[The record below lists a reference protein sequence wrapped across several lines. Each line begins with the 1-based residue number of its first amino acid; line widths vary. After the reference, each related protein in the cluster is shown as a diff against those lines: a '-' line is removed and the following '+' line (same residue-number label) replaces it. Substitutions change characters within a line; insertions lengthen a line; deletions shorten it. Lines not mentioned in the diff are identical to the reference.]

1 MVVTSLP
8 STDQIGRS
16 QDAIG
21 RPSSST
27 KHAPHWPLPQPKR
40 LPTRP
45 RSLRNT
51 YRSGVS
57 PCTSMLCRAPL
68 TTRSS
73 MAQKSQR
80 VVALDGA
87 QIAGGE
93 AVVGDAGDLID
104 GAPERIVGAEH
115 DLRHR

>member
-27 KHAPHWPLPQPKR
+27 KQAPHWPLPQPKR

-45 RSLRNT
+45 RSLRST

-57 PCTSMLCRAPL
+57 PCASTLCRAPL
-68 TTRSS
+68 TSRSS
-73 MAQKSQR
+73 MTQKPQR
-80 VVALDGA
+80 ILALDGA
-87 QIAGGE
+87 YIRGTE
-93 AVVGDAGDLID
+93 AVVGDAGDLV
-104 GAPERIVGAEH
+104 ERAAE
-115 DLRHR
+115 